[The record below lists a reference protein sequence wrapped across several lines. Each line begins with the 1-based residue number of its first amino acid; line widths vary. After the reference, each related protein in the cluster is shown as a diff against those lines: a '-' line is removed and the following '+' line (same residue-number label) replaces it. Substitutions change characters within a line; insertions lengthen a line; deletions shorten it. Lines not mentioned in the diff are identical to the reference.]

1 MGVGAE
7 GPLSF
12 ADVPKLELDQLID
25 QLVDRAQGVRR
36 AQDRLRALLRATELI
51 SSDLSLERVLRHIA
65 EAACELA
72 EARYA
77 ALGVI
82 AHDGGLEQFIHVGID
97 DATAARIG
105 PLPQGKGLLGAL
117 IHDPHSIR
125 LKNLGDDSRSAG
137 FPANHPPMTSFL
149 GVPIRVRGEVF
160 GNLYLTESARGA
172 FSAEDEELVT
182 SLALAAGTAISN
194 ARLYH
199 ESRIQQRWLTASV
212 DIVAQ
217 LLASSGEDPLRT
229 IARYASDIT
238 DADLVTVGLLT
249 AEGSEIIVE
258 VAIGEDA
265 DQVLGRRYEL
275 AGSLAGRAVAG
286 RAPILIRS
294 PAEMPDDVLVTGS
307 LIEAGP
313 IMVIPLLGAAK
324 VFGVLTIVRRR
335 GELTFSTADLEM
347 AAAFASQASVAL
359 ELANARSDQ
368 QRVELLEDRDR
379 IARDLHD
386 HVIQQLFAIG
396 LSLQGLAAMDDVDP
410 AVAAPLQERVEDID
424 RTIRQIRTSIFA
436 LRGPLGA
443 GSIGVRGAVM
453 QVSAELTDMLGYSPA
468 VTFTGP
474 VDTMVDGD
482 LGDDVVACVRE
493 GLTNAAKYAQAS
505 HASVD
510 VKADGSHVA
519 VRVADDGRGIVGGVS
534 LSGLRNLR
542 IRAER
547 RGGSFAIARP
557 AGGGTELIWSAPIG

>member
-1 MGVGAE
+1 MADGVE

-12 ADVPKLELDQLID
+12 ADAPKLELDQLID

-51 SSDLSLERVLRHIA
+51 SSDLSLEGVLRHIA

-172 FSAEDEELVT
+172 FSADDEELVT

-229 IARYASDIT
+229 IARYASDIA
-238 DADLVTVGLLT
+238 DADLVNVGLLT
-249 AEGSEIIVE
+249 AEGSEIVVE
-258 VAIGEDA
+258 IAIGDEA
-265 DQVLGRRYEL
+265 AQVLGRHYLL
-275 AGSLAGRAVAG
+275 AGSLAGRAVAAL
-286 RAPILIRS
+286 APLLVRS
-294 PAEMPDDVLVTGS
+294 AAEMPDDLPVTAS
-307 LIEAGP
+307 VIEAGP

-324 VFGVLTIVRRR
+324 VLGVLTIVRRR
-335 GELTFSTADLEM
+335 GAPTFSTADLEM
-347 AAAFASQASVAL
+347 AAAFASQASIAL
-359 ELANARSDQ
+359 ELASARADQ

-396 LSLQGLAAMDDVDP
+396 LSLQGLAAMADIDQ

-443 GSIGVRGAVM
+443 GSAGVRGAVL
-453 QVSAELTDMLGYSPA
+453 QVRAELTDVLGYAPA

-474 VDTMVDGD
+474 VDTMVDGE

-493 GLTNAAKYAQAS
+493 GLTNAAKYADAT

-510 VKADGSHVA
+510 INANGSRVVVRVVDDGSGIREGVA
-519 VRVADDGRGIVGGVS
+519 F
-534 LSGLRNLR
+534 SGLRNLR
-542 IRAER
+542 IRALR
-547 RGGSFAIARP
+547 RGGSFAISVP
-557 AGGGTELIWSAPIG
+557 AGGGTELVWTAPIS